1 MDCRKTRQSNEDRR
15 SLMINH
21 SLSFTGI
28 FVLLIIYP
36 IAKYTLH
43 SAHYKYH
50 NRRRQLFSD
59 QNPMIFPEGKMRV
72 PSPQAL
78 FDTNLPIKVIPLYD
92 RVPCPSKSP
101 FLNPPS

>member
-1 MDCRKTRQSNEDRR
+1 
-15 SLMINH
+15 
-21 SLSFTGI
+21 
-28 FVLLIIYP
+28 
-36 IAKYTLH
+36 
-43 SAHYKYH
+43 
-50 NRRRQLFSD
+50 
-59 QNPMIFPEGKMRV
+59 MIFPEGKMRV